1 MKKRLKREYI
11 TRLRIL
17 LKSELNAKNKITAI
31 GALDI
36 IVLTQSFG
44 IIN

>member
-1 MKKRLKREYI
+1 MKKRLKKEYI

-17 LKSELNAKNKITAI
+17 LKPELNAKNKITAI
-31 GALDI
+31 RALD